1 MAGRLEGRIAVITG
15 VGSGMGRA
23 IALRFAAEGA
33 RVIGLEVNESA
44 LAETVSQIQAA
55 GGTASG
61 FTVDISNSAS
71 VDAAVTSL
79 LKENGSVDI
88 LVNNAGILD
97 GYATLADT
105 DEALWDRIIG
115 IDLKGMYLVTRALM
129 PTLQKSDHGA
139 VVNTSSIAGM
149 VAQGGG
155 IAYTSA
161 KHGVIGFTKAVA
173 YDAGPTVRVN
183 AVLPGAIETGMTKD
197 IFANGDPA
205 LLSVVSSVP
214 AGRYAQPEEVA
225 SAVLF
230 LASDE
235 ASFMYGAQ
243 VVVDGGW
250 TIV

>member
-1 MAGRLEGRIAVITG
+1 MTGRLAGRTAVITG
-15 VGSGMGRA
+15 VGSGMGRS
-23 IALRFAAEGA
+23 IAERFAAEGA
-33 RVIGLEVNESA
+33 HVIGLEVNETA
-44 LAETVSQIQAA
+44 LNETVSSIQSS
-55 GGTASG
+55 GGSASG
-61 FTVDISNSAS
+61 HTVDISSSES
-71 VDAAVTSL
+71 VDAAVTAL
-79 LKENGSVDI
+79 LDANPSVDI

-105 DEALWDRIIG
+105 DEKLWDRIIG
-115 IDLKGMYLVTRALM
+115 IDLKGMFLMTRALM
-129 PTLQKSDHGA
+129 PTLQQSEHGA
-139 VVNTSSIAGM
+139 VVNTASIASM

-173 YDAGPTVRVN
+173 YDAGPKVRVN

-205 LLSVVSSVP
+205 LLSVVSGVP

-225 SAVLF
+225 NAVLF

-235 ASFMYGAQ
+235 ASFMYGSQ